1 MGGARESTYTY
12 IVPELIHLSYKC
24 LIVSLDSL
32 HLKQGRSDKDRS
44 RARDGSREATHI
56 YT

>member
-24 LIVSLDSL
+24 LIVSLNSL
-32 HLKQGRSDKDRS
+32 HLKQERSDKDSS
-44 RARDGSREATHI
+44 RARDGSREATHA